1 MKNGAESLI
10 FRNKVDRIMTS
21 LKMLRQRSMIDD
33 QTYCDFILLTM
44 SAMTTTQLDQLDQD
58 LAEILQGK
66 DLQT

>member
-1 MKNGAESLI
+1 
-10 FRNKVDRIMTS
+10 
-21 LKMLRQRSMIDD
+21 MLRQRSMIDD